1 MSLQYPAVR
10 FAAETALIDLLNE
23 GDRTLFPG
31 PFTEGRP
38 VPINGLIWMGDVAN
52 MVAQAE
58 TLLERGFDTLKLK
71 VGALDFDRELEC
83 LSAIRAIAPADRGH
97 PATRCQRRTRR

>member
-31 PFTEGRP
+31 PFTEGKP
-38 VPINGLIWMGDVAN
+38 VPINGLIWMG
-52 MVAQAE
+52 
-58 TLLERGFDTLKLK
+58 R
-71 VGALDFDRELEC
+71 
-83 LSAIRAIAPADRGH
+83 S
-97 PATRCQRRTRR
+97 